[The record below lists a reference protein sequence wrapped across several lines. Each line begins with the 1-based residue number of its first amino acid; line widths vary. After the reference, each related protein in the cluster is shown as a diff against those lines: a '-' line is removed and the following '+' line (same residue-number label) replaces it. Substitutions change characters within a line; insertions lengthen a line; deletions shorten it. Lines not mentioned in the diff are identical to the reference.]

1 MKSHENCSRKELEA
15 YIGIEAQKPF
25 FSKALDIYT
34 KNPNTPIW
42 NFAAFFLNIFWFM
55 YRKSLI
61 LSLLVCIVLLVL
73 STSLPIYISSVLL
86 ILIYV
91 LMGLFG
97 TNLYLHFAEKE
108 INKLRDFNYM
118 TDENEFL
125 KKISSRGGTSFVQ
138 PTILYLILVI
148 FLGILLFN

>member
-61 LSLLVCIVLLVL
+61 LSAK
-73 STSLPIYISSVLL
+73 
-86 ILIYV
+86 ILKINIKRNYQIRQK
-91 LMGLFG
+91 L
-97 TNLYLHFAEKE
+97 EKQ
-108 INKLRDFNYM
+108 L
-118 TDENEFL
+118 
-125 KKISSRGGTSFVQ
+125 
-138 PTILYLILVI
+138 
-148 FLGILLFN
+148 